1 MDFDFKE
8 LIIEAVESSDMAE
21 KRARQERALF
31 VNLKKPYFS

>member
-8 LIIEAVESSDMAE
+8 LIIEAVESSDMAD

-31 VNLKKPYFS
+31 FNLKKSYFS